1 MSRLRR
7 YEPFLDW
14 DGHEVESEQASM
26 REHENGAWT
35 DYFMALSIEAERDA
49 LKARVAEL
57 LESDHKVIEALT
69 AKVASLSSHE
79 TCACSVDTPEDVCMH
94 HSPEV
99 MRLRARVTE
108 LEAYLAGWV
117 KISERN
123 PPVPGVYKVMVIRP
137 IYGGSFVCYAR
148 WEGHLWESLNVGP
161 IDYQIV
167 AWYDNGLEI

>member
-1 MSRLRR
+1 MS
-7 YEPFLDW
+7 YD
-14 DGHEVESEQASM
+14 EQPDSPLEECYAEA
-26 REHENGAWT
+26 RKLVKKNEK
-35 DYFMALSIEAERDA
+35 LIAERDA
-49 LKARVAEL
+49 LK
-57 LESDHKVIEALT
+57 
-69 AKVASLSSHE
+69 
-79 TCACSVDTPEDVCMH
+79 
-94 HSPEV
+94 
-99 MRLRARVTE
+99 ARVTE